1 MLDHER
7 HMRRAIEVARRNPDA
22 PFGAVIMDDDSG
34 ELLAE
39 GLNAGEKNP
48 VWHGELAAIMGCAEA
63 HPEADWSR
71 MSLYTTAEPCPMCS
85 TAILWAGIP
94 RVVYGTSVG
103 TLNGLGFPKLDLS
116 IQEISRRASLGEPEV
131 IAGVLKDECDALFEA
146 LVRRMGGS

>member
-22 PFGAVIMDDDSG
+22 PFGAVIVDGSG

-48 VWHGELAAIMGCAEA
+48 VWHGELAAIMGCAES
-63 HPEADWSR
+63 HPDADWTR
-71 MSLYTTAEPCPMCS
+71 MTLYTTAEPCPMCS
-85 TAILWAGIP
+85 TAVLWAGIP
-94 RVVYGTSVG
+94 RVVYGTSVA

-116 IQEISRRASLGEPEV
+116 IQEISRRATLGEPEV
-131 IAGVLKDECDALFEA
+131 IGGVLEDECDAHFEA
-146 LVRRMGGS
+146 LARRMGGG